1 MNDYSRIARVIGYL
15 EENRGRQPG
24 LEELAAVVGL
34 STSRFHRLFVAWA
47 GVTPK
52 EFLKC
57 LTVADARRRLLL
69 GDAVLEAAIDSGL
82 SGPGRL
88 HDLCVSLEA
97 ASPGEIKS
105 GGAGLEIRY
114 GFADTPFGSCLLAEC
129 ERGLCWVEF
138 AGEGDVSGL
147 RSEWF
152 GAVLVQDDRSAR
164 GLAARVFGG
173 EGQRSGLR
181 GLVRGSR
188 FQVQVWRALLRIPDG
203 HPSSYGELA
212 EVVGRPRA
220 ARAVGTAV
228 GGNPLAYLIPCHRV
242 IRATGVIGDYRWGTG
257 RKRAMIAR
265 EGCAR

>member
-1 MNDYSRIARVIGYL
+1 VNNYARIARVIGYL
-15 EENRGRQPG
+15 EANCDGQPG
-24 LEELAAVVGL
+24 LEELAGVVGL
-34 STSRFHRLFVAWA
+34 SASRFHRLFVAWA

-57 LTVADARRRLLL
+57 LTVADAKRRLRM

-105 GGAGLEIRY
+105 GGAGIEVRF
-114 GFADTPFGSCLLAEC
+114 GFADSPFGRCLIAGC
-129 ERGLCWVEF
+129 ERGLCWIEF
-138 AGEGDVSGL
+138 TGAGEASALSDH
-147 RSEWF
+147 WF
-152 GAVLVQDDRSAR
+152 GAVLVRDDQYAR
-164 GLAARVFGG
+164 ELGARVFGG
-173 EGQRSGLR
+173 EVARSGLR

-188 FQVQVWRALLRIPDG
+188 FQVQVWRALLRIPEG
-203 HPSSYGELA
+203 QLSSYGGLA
-212 EVVGRPRA
+212 EAIGRPRA

-242 IRATGVIGDYRWGTG
+242 IRATGVIGDYRWGTD

-265 EGCAR
+265 EGCGR